1 MRQKVFVWSF
11 GFVLSLEVW
20 IILPLLWKME
30 VIQYGPR
37 VNFIFKVTPL
47 LASHGTILDPET
59 KILLLLKTVEYSS

>member
-47 LASHGTILDPET
+47 LASRGTILDPET